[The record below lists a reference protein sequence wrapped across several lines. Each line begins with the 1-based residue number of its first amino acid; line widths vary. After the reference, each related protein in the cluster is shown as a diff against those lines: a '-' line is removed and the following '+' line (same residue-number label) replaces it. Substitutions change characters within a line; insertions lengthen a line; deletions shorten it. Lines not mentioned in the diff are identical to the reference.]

1 MKKSRKFKFLVIALV
16 FIMFSMCFVSKV
28 NADLVVDD
36 VILNVYKES
45 KSKYQ
50 FNQRELLTLY
60 AGKQTGDE
68 NLKYPNTYDVTAE
81 MIEDKTAI
89 PLTGFGFDDGKIDAL
104 DSACVTSTLRAYK
117 NTNES
122 VIESILSTLA
132 TTLGYEKNDIEIRTT
147 AYKPTESN
155 NIIFSTRTTTKEEF
169 DKIIHSVRGEME
181 EELINQYPDVNRD
194 TIKEVINNEIAE
206 KILPGEYA
214 ARRLLRLDAIMPD
227 GVKYTLVLDGKSK
240 VIDGEENFSYNW
252 YMVKTEDEV
261 KEFKT
266 DITYTAIVDGKNVDG
281 TKVDETFFPNY
292 DRSKVEKDA
301 NVTANIVS
309 TTKNDIVK
317 INGVDLNPDGTKNE
331 LGWYYSNKEDK
342 TVISKDYPFDTFDN
356 TTDNGIVVEKDL
368 ELTSSDGLK
377 DKETVSIEWPFRI
390 IDVKQEPGEITEETE
405 KVIVTI
411 TTNLPMEEEKLPEGW
426 AFTTDEE
433 GKTQH
438 RIFKE
443 FLKENGDKKEDVIVT
458 ANDRDDTDSTQVE
471 VKWPAKPQTP
481 EKLPDTGSSYVLIGV
496 VVALVGCSAIIY
508 RKIRK

>member
-1 MKKSRKFKFLVIALV
+1 MKKSKKTKFFVIALV
-16 FIMFSMCFVSKV
+16 FITFFMCFAKIV
-28 NADLVVDD
+28 NANETIADYDDGSYTKTNSQFQQNFREVQDAYASSMTGGTINYQYTFDVTKQMVEEKTAVRLTKQGAEDDLFNAAD
-36 VILNVYKES
+36 VSLLTGITDIYKDTES
-45 KSKYQ
+45 KSIKQVLTNLEDTLGYKKSDIEIRATIYKPGDNNNKKV
-50 FNQRELLTLY
+50 FSTKTSEKEDWKPILDEIRTELEKEFLS
-60 AGKQTGDE
+60 
-68 NLKYPNTYDVTAE
+68 KYPDVTAE
-81 MIEDKTAI
+81 MVKEAI
-89 PLTGFGFDDGKIDAL
+89 
-104 DSACVTSTLRAYK
+104 K
-117 NTNES
+117 NTSDKN
-122 VIESILSTLA
+122 L
-132 TTLGYEKNDIEIRTT
+132 YE
-147 AYKPTESN
+147 AY
-155 NIIFSTRTTTKEEF
+155 
-169 DKIIHSVRGEME
+169 
-181 EELINQYPDVNRD
+181 LI
-194 TIKEVINNEIAE
+194 
-206 KILPGEYA
+206 
-214 ARRLLRLDAIMPD
+214 RRLVRIDAIMPD
-227 GVKYTLVLDGKSK
+227 GNEYTLVLAGK
-240 VIDGEENFSYNW
+240 NYNHFNW
-252 YMVKTEDEV
+252 YMVRTKQG
-261 KEFKT
+261 EFKT
-266 DITYTAIVDGKNVDG
+266 DITYTAVVDGNNVDG

-356 TTDNGIVVEKDL
+356 IVDDGIVVEKDL

-390 IDVKQEPGEITEETE
+390 TDLKQDPEEITEDTK
-405 KVIVTI
+405 KVTFII

-438 RIFKE
+438 RIYKE
-443 FLKENGDKKEDVIVT
+443 FFKENGDKKEDVIVT

-471 VKWPAKPQTP
+471 VKWPAKPQAP

-496 VVALVGCSAIIY
+496 IVALVGCSAIIY